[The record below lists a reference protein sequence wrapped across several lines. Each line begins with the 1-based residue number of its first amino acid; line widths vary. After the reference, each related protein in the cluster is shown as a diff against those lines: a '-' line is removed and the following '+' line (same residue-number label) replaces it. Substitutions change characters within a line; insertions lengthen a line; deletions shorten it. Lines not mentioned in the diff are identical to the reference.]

1 MFQSYIL
8 IFATTVAAVV
18 SQFLFKKGMLAIGN
32 VNFSLANFWF
42 LIKSVFKSPYI
53 FIGLIVYGTGFILWL
68 FIISKLKLSI
78 VYPLTALN
86 IVLITLISHFF
97 LKESISILQIIS
109 IVLICTGI
117 VLLTKS

>member
-1 MFQSYIL
+1 MVQAYLLIL
-8 IFATTVAAVV
+8 ASTVAAVI
-18 SQFLFKKGMLAIGN
+18 SQFLFKKGMAVIGS
-32 VNFSLANFWF
+32 VNFSLINFWF

-53 FIGLIVYGTGFILWL
+53 FIGLIFYGVGFILWL
-68 FIISKLKLSI
+68 FVLSKLKLSI
-78 VYPLTALN
+78 VYPFTALN

-97 LKESISILQIIS
+97 LKESISILQIVS